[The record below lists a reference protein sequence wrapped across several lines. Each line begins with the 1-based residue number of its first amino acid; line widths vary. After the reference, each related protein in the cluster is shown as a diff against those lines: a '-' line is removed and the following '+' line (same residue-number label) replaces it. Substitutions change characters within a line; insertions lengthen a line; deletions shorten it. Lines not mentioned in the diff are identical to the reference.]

1 MRIWSRNLIFLFVA
15 VTLMACGEDKKPAS
29 PKETFKTYTK
39 AIKAKD
45 TTTMKLLLSADTIKM
60 HEREAKANGST
71 VDDIVKRQTLFNENQ
86 KELVF
91 RDEKIDGN
99 KATLEI
105 KTPSGQWQKV
115 PFVFE
120 DGAWKIDNAG
130 AANQMQQE
138 IDDEQ
143 NRKFD
148 ELINGGGQNP
158 TQNAPMVQPTPNF

>member
-15 VTLMACGEDKKPAS
+15 MAILACGGDKKPAS

-45 TTTMKLLLSADTIKM
+45 TTTMKLLLSNDTIKM
-60 HEREAKANGST
+60 HEREAKANNSN
-71 VDDIVKRQTLFNENQ
+71 VDEIVKRQTLFNENQ
-86 KELVF
+86 KEVVF
-91 RDEKIDGN
+91 RDERIDGT

-105 KTPSGQWQKV
+105 KTPGGQWQKV

-130 AANQMQQE
+130 AANQIQQE
-138 IDDEQ
+138 IEDE

-148 ELINGGGQNP
+148 ELINGGPNMPFQSSPLP
-158 TQNAPMVQPTPNF
+158 TPTPNF

>member
-15 VTLMACGEDKKPAS
+15 LTLIACGGDKKPAS

-45 TTTMKLLLSADTIKM
+45 TTTMKLLLSSDTMKM
-60 HEREAKANGST
+60 HEREAKANGTT

-86 KELVF
+86 KEVVF

-105 KTPSGQWQKV
+105 KTPRGEWLKV
-115 PFVFE
+115 PFLFE

-130 AANQMQQE
+130 AANQIEQE
-138 IDDEQ
+138 VEDQ

-158 TQNAPMVQPTPNF
+158 TQTAPMIQPTPSF

>member
-1 MRIWSRNLIFLFVA
+1 MA
-15 VTLMACGEDKKPAS
+15 LMACGGDKKPAS

-45 TTTMKLLLSADTIKM
+45 TTTMKLLLSNDTIKM
-60 HEREAKANGST
+60 HEREAKANNSN

-86 KELVF
+86 KEVVL
-91 RDEKIDGN
+91 RDEKIDAN

-105 KTPSGQWQKV
+105 KTPGGQWQKV

-130 AANQMQQE
+130 AANQIQQE
-138 IDDEQ
+138 IEDE

-148 ELINGGGQNP
+148 ELINGGTHMPGQS
-158 TQNAPMVQPTPNF
+158 APLPQPTPSF

>member
-1 MRIWSRNLIFLFVA
+1 MRIWSRNLIILFA
-15 VTLMACGEDKKPAS
+15 AMALLACGGDKKPAS

-45 TTTMKLLLSADTIKM
+45 TTTMKLLLSSDTIKM
-60 HEREAKANGST
+60 HEREAKANNSS

-86 KELVF
+86 KKVVF
-91 RDEKIDGN
+91 RDEKIDGS

-105 KTPSGQWQKV
+105 KTAGGQWQKV

-120 DGAWKIDNAG
+120 EGAWKIDNAG
-130 AANQMQQE
+130 AANQIQQE
-138 IDDEQ
+138 IEDE

-148 ELINGGGQNP
+148 ELINGGTNMPGQSSP
-158 TQNAPMVQPTPNF
+158 LPQPQPGF

>member
-1 MRIWSRNLIFLFVA
+1 MRIWSRNLIFLFA
-15 VTLMACGEDKKPAS
+15 AMALMACGGDKKPAS

-45 TTTMKLLLSADTIKM
+45 TTTMKLLLSNDTIKM
-60 HEREAKANGST
+60 HEREAKANNSS

-91 RDEKIDGN
+91 RDEKIDGS

-105 KTPSGQWQKV
+105 KTTGGQWQKV

-120 DGAWKIDNAG
+120 EGAWKIDNAG
-130 AANQMQQE
+130 AATQIQQE
-138 IDDEQ
+138 IEDE

-148 ELINGGGQNP
+148 ELINGGTHMPGQSSP
-158 TQNAPMVQPTPNF
+158 IPQPTPGF

>member
-15 VTLMACGEDKKPAS
+15 VALVACGEDKKVAS

-45 TTTMKLLLSADTIKM
+45 TTTMKLLLSSDTMKM
-60 HEREAKANGST
+60 HEREAKANGT
-71 VDDIVKRQTLFNENQ
+71 TIDDIVKRQTLFNENQ

-105 KTPSGQWQKV
+105 KTPGGQWQKV

-120 DGAWKIDNAG
+120 DGAWKIDSAG
-130 AANQMQQE
+130 AANQIQQE
-138 IDDEQ
+138 VDEE

-158 TQNAPMVQPTPNF
+158 TQSAPMVQPTPNF